1 MNWGVNLDKQKTIV
15 KSFRID
21 ATDNTKLMDIH
32 EVYKN
37 RHSTLVATHNML
49 NVHQWTLANTLQV
62 LIRDSYKQL
71 HEDGSI
77 EKVEENPPQP

>member
-1 MNWGVNLDKQKTIV
+1 MIGSVDVEKHKTIV

-21 ATDNTKLMDIH
+21 ADDNIKLMEIH

-37 RHSTLVATHNML
+37 RHSKLVASHNML

-62 LIRDSYKQL
+62 LIRDSHKQIL
-71 HEDGSI
+71 AAEGKD
-77 EKVEENPPQP
+77 EVPPPSEI